1 MLWAM
6 DYQYTG
12 KIVTN
17 IHWNNNYGDNGE
29 RNYAPQLPGPWSYII
44 TLTHGEDD
52 TSSPQSISVQPLTG
66 FSPRNGSAPYILIR
80 PCLASGRVTVGE

>member
-12 KIVTN
+12 KIVTDV
-17 IHWNNNYGDNGE
+17 HWNNYGDNEG

-52 TSSPQSISVQPLTG
+52 TSTPQSISVQPLTS
-66 FSPRNGSAPYILIR
+66 FSPRNGSAPYILIG
-80 PCLASGRVTVGE
+80 PHLASGQVTVGE